1 MESQRLASSSLARG
15 RLIACASLAAA
26 AFAVGVA
33 PSIASAQSHFGPI
46 RSAASVRKAD
56 IPNRGT
62 VGTAA
67 QRAMRQGYLVP
78 NQARYERQKTRAVR
92 HASAKDALTA
102 PVNGALAPV
111 NNRAWAG
118 INDTNSAPPDETS
131 AVGTGRYIELVN
143 SKFAIYN
150 KTANAPI
157 SAGSINSMVGAAGT
171 DSVFDVQI
179 MWDATTNRFYYAADD
194 VVSNTNNKI
203 AFGFSKT
210 ATPSSAADWCKFAVG
225 FGSTFPDYPK
235 LGDSK
240 FFAIIGS
247 NLFNGNSFVGA
258 HTFAA
263 TKPTASDTCSSYL
276 STAKTANKG
285 LSGGF
290 TPVPASEVDNN
301 ATGWSVAVPLATP
314 GNKLQLYKVTK
325 SSTGAP
331 VIGTTPTSVPVS
343 SFAVPPAAP
352 QKGTAFKIDTSDTRN
367 TQAQAA
373 VDPGHGNNFAI
384 WTQHTV
390 KGGAGSSGSVVRD
403 QPGDPLADP
412 ARDGD
417 QPVPVRVQRRD
428 RPEPSGQW
436 SHHERREGD
445 VDELQHEFHRD
456 VPVDQDGFQ
465 GGRRRAVGSGGRVQR
480 HQAADRVRLHGAG
493 AQPVPVGRLRGGD
506 AGSIDEEPDLERE
519 PVRRRNAVVDV
530 RDVQDLELHRH
541 AIGRTRYGRV
551 ARGPVPLRR
560 GGASPRHGRRAPR
573 SFECRPPPAAE
584 RGGDS
589 QRCLAQALRAAC
601 HRSSSDRGPPTPP
614 S

>member
-157 SAGSINSMVGAAGT
+157 SAGSINSMVGAAGA

-276 STAKTANKG
+276 STAKTASKG

-301 ATGWSVAVPLATP
+301 ATGWSVAVPGHP
-314 GNKLQLYKVTK
+314 GQQAPALQGHEEQHGSAGDRHHPDLGAGVELRC
-325 SSTGAP
+325 STG
-331 VIGTTPTSVPVS
+331 
-343 SFAVPPAAP
+343 
-352 QKGTAFKIDTSDTRN
+352 
-367 TQAQAA
+367 
-373 VDPGHGNNFAI
+373 
-384 WTQHTV
+384 
-390 KGGAGSSGSVVRD
+390 GS
-403 QPGDPLADP
+403 A
-412 ARDGD
+412 
-417 QPVPVRVQRRD
+417 
-428 RPEPSGQW
+428 
-436 SHHERREGD
+436 EGD
-445 VDELQHEFHRD
+445 
-456 VPVDQDGFQ
+456 G
-465 GGRRRAVGSGGRVQR
+465 
-480 HQAADRVRLHGAG
+480 
-493 AQPVPVGRLRGGD
+493 
-506 AGSIDEEPDLERE
+506 
-519 PVRRRNAVVDV
+519 
-530 RDVQDLELHRH
+530 VQDRH
-541 AIGRTRYGRV
+541 VGHPQHPGPGRG
-551 ARGPVPLRR
+551 
-560 GGASPRHGRRAPR
+560 
-573 SFECRPPPAAE
+573 
-584 RGGDS
+584 
-589 QRCLAQALRAAC
+589 
-601 HRSSSDRGPPTPP
+601 
-614 S
+614 

>member
-67 QRAMRQGYLVP
+67 RRAMRQGYLVP
-78 NQARYERQKTRAVR
+78 NQARYERQKTRAAR

-210 ATPSSAADWCKFAVG
+210 ATPSSAADWCKFAVSA
-225 FGSTFPDYPK
+225 GSTFPDYPK
-235 LGDSK
+235 LGDSQ
-240 FFAIIGS
+240 FFLMIGT
-247 NLFNGNSFVGA
+247 NLFNGNN
-258 HTFAA
+258 FANA
-263 TKPTASDTCSSYL
+263 NVLAASKPKASDTCTTYG
-276 STAKTANKG
+276 STAKIANKG

-390 KGGAGSSGSVVRD
+390 KGGAGAQVRWYEINPATHSLIQHGTVTSPSLYEFNGAIAPNRQVNGATTSGGKAMLMNFNTSSTATFPSIKMVSKVGGGA
-403 QPGDPLADP
+403 Q
-412 ARDGD
+412 
-417 QPVPVRVQRRD
+417 
-428 RPEPSGQW
+428 SGQVAVFNGTKPLTGFDCTAPAPNPCRW
-436 SHHERREGD
+436 GD
-445 VDELQHEFHRD
+445 Y
-456 VPVDQDGFQ
+456 
-465 GGRRRAVGSGGRVQR
+465 
-480 HQAADRVRLHGAG
+480 AAATPDPSTKNRIWNVSQYGAG
-493 AQPVPVGRLRGGD
+493 TPSSTVAT
-506 AGSIDEEPDLERE
+506 S
-519 PVRRRNAVVDV
+519 
-530 RDVQDLELHRH
+530 
-541 AIGRTRYGRV
+541 RTWNFI
-551 ARGPVPLRR
+551 A
-560 GGASPRHGRRAPR
+560 
-573 SFECRPPPAAE
+573 
-584 RGGDS
+584 
-589 QRCLAQALRAAC
+589 
-601 HRSSSDRGPPTPP
+601 TP
-614 S
+614 

>member
-1 MESQRLASSSLARG
+1 MEPQRLASSSLARG
-15 RLIACASLAAA
+15 RLIACASIAAA

-33 PSIASAQSHFGPI
+33 PSVASAQSHFGPI

-67 QRAMRQGYLVP
+67 RRAMRQGYLVP

-210 ATPSSAADWCKFAVG
+210 ATPSSAADWCKYVVSA
-225 FGSTFPDYPK
+225 GSTFPDYPK
-235 LGDSK
+235 LGDSQ
-240 FFAIIGS
+240 FFLMIGT
-247 NLFNGNSFVGA
+247 NLFNGNN
-258 HTFAA
+258 FAKA
-263 TKPTASDTCSSYL
+263 NVLAASKPKANDTCTTYGN
-276 STAKTANKG
+276 TAKIANKG

-301 ATGWSVAVPLATP
+301 ATGWSVAVPLTSP

-390 KGGAGSSGSVVRD
+390 KGGAGAQVRWYEIN
-403 QPGDPLADP
+403 P
-412 ARDGD
+412 ATHSLIQHGTVTSPSLYEFNGAIAPNR
-417 QPVPVRVQRRD
+417 RVNGATKTGGNSMLMNFNTTSKTTFPSIKMVSKVGGGAQ
-428 RPEPSGQW
+428 SGQVAVFNGTKPLTGFDCTAPAPNPCRW
-436 SHHERREGD
+436 GD
-445 VDELQHEFHRD
+445 Y
-456 VPVDQDGFQ
+456 
-465 GGRRRAVGSGGRVQR
+465 
-480 HQAADRVRLHGAG
+480 AAATPDPSTKNRIWNVSQFGAG
-493 AQPVPVGRLRGGD
+493 TPASTV
-506 AGSIDEEPDLERE
+506 ATS
-519 PVRRRNAVVDV
+519 
-530 RDVQDLELHRH
+530 
-541 AIGRTRYGRV
+541 RTWNFI
-551 ARGPVPLRR
+551 A
-560 GGASPRHGRRAPR
+560 
-573 SFECRPPPAAE
+573 
-584 RGGDS
+584 
-589 QRCLAQALRAAC
+589 
-601 HRSSSDRGPPTPP
+601 TP
-614 S
+614 

>member
-1 MESQRLASSSLARG
+1 MAHW
-15 RLIACASLAAA
+15 RLIACVSLAAA

-67 QRAMRQGYLVP
+67 RRAMRQGYLVP
-78 NQARYERQKTRAVR
+78 NQARYERQKTRAAR

-210 ATPSSAADWCKFAVG
+210 ATPSSAADWCKFAVSA
-225 FGSTFPDYPK
+225 GSTFPDYPK
-235 LGDSK
+235 LGDSQ
-240 FFAIIGS
+240 FFLMIGT
-247 NLFNGNSFVGA
+247 NLFNGNN
-258 HTFAA
+258 FANA
-263 TKPTASDTCSSYL
+263 NVLAASKPKASDTCATYL
-276 STAKTANKG
+276 STSKLANKG

-301 ATGWSVAVPLATP
+301 ATGWSVAIPLATP

-373 VDPGHGNNFAI
+373 VDPGHGNNLAI

-390 KGGAGSSGSVVRD
+390 KGGAGAQVRWYEIN
-403 QPGDPLADP
+403 P
-412 ARDGD
+412 ATHSLIQHGT
-417 QPVPVRVQRRD
+417 VTS
-428 RPEPSGQW
+428 PS
-436 SHHERREGD
+436 
-445 VDELQHEFHRD
+445 LYEFNGAIAPNRQ
-456 VPVDQDGFQ
+456 VNG
-465 GGRRRAVGSGGRVQR
+465 ATTSGGKAMLTNFNTSSTATFPSIKMVSKVGGGAQSGPVAVFNGTKPLTGFDCTAPAPNPCRWGDY
-480 HQAADRVRLHGAG
+480 AAATPDPSTKNRIWNVSQYGAG
-493 AQPVPVGRLRGGD
+493 TPSSTFAT
-506 AGSIDEEPDLERE
+506 S
-519 PVRRRNAVVDV
+519 
-530 RDVQDLELHRH
+530 
-541 AIGRTRYGRV
+541 RTWNFI
-551 ARGPVPLRR
+551 A
-560 GGASPRHGRRAPR
+560 
-573 SFECRPPPAAE
+573 
-584 RGGDS
+584 
-589 QRCLAQALRAAC
+589 
-601 HRSSSDRGPPTPP
+601 TP
-614 S
+614 